1 MGTPQ
6 YTEADLINAGY
17 HTSSADITIT
27 LNDKPATNVGRM
39 VVYLYGDKF
48 WAAF

>member
-17 HTSSADITIT
+17 HTASADITVT
-27 LNDKPATNVGRM
+27 LSDKPATNVGRM

-48 WAAF
+48 WSAF